1 MPAKQIIFDAE
12 ARVALKRGADTLA
25 DAVKVTLGPRG
36 RNVVI
41 QKSFGAPLVTCD
53 GVTVAK
59 EIELPDPY
67 ENMGAQLLESIAT
80 KTNDVA
86 GDGTTTATLLG
97 QEILHEGLKNVTAG
111 ADPMQLKIGIDKAVV
126 AAVDAIT
133 AQSRA
138 VSTHEEILQVAAIA
152 ANDPANDSN
161 IGTIVA
167 EAIGKVGEDGAITIE
182 EGRTSE
188 TMVDIVEGMQFDRG
202 FLSPNFVTDAQEQ
215 VVEFENPYI
224 LINTEKISSV
234 ATLVPIMEKAMQ
246 LGRPL
251 FIIAEDVEG
260 EALSA
265 LVVNKL
271 RGTLQVAAVKAPGF
285 GDRRKEMLEDIAI
298 LTDGQ
303 VISEETGIRLE
314 NIVVGMLG
322 TARRVVVD
330 KDNTTIVGGSGAREA
345 VEGRVA
351 QIRTQ
356 IEETTSEYDRE
367 KLEERL
373 AKLAGGVAVVNVGA
387 ATEVEM
393 KEKKARFEDALA
405 ATRAAVE
412 EGIVPGGG
420 TALLRASASLSGLEL
435 DGDQNTGLDIIRRS
449 LLSPV
454 RAIAENAGL
463 EGSVVLAKVQEGEGN
478 YGFNAATDAYG
489 DMLEAGIVDPTK
501 VVRSALQN
509 ASSIAGLLLT
519 TETLVTE
526 IEEPPDAAAAAA
538 AAADPHAG
546 HFH

>member
-1 MPAKQIIFDAE
+1 MPAKQIIFDEE

-25 DAVKVTLGPRG
+25 EAVKVTLGPRG

-67 ENMGAQLLESIAT
+67 ENMGAQLLKSIAT
-80 KTNDVA
+80 KTNDIA

-111 ADPMQLKIGIDKAVV
+111 ADPMQLKIGIDKAVGTV
-126 AAVDAIT
+126 IDAIST
-133 AQSRA
+133 QSRA
-138 VSTHEEILQVAAIA
+138 VNTHEEILQVASIA

-167 EAIGKVGEDGAITIE
+167 ESIEKVGNDGAITIE
-182 EGRTSE
+182 EGKTSE
-188 TMVDIVEGMQFDRG
+188 TIVDLVEGMQFDRG
-202 FLSPNFVTDAQEQ
+202 FLSPNFVTDEQAQ
-215 VVEFENPYI
+215 VVEFENPFV
-224 LINTEKISSV
+224 LINTEKITTV
-234 ATLVPIMEKAMQ
+234 MDLAPIMEKAVQ
-246 LGRPL
+246 LARPL

-271 RGTLQVAAVKAPGF
+271 RGVLQVAAVKAPGF
-285 GDRRKEMLEDIAI
+285 GDGRKEILEDIAT
-298 LTDGQ
+298 LTGGQ

-314 NIVVGMLG
+314 NVVIGMLG

-330 KDNTTIVGGSGAREA
+330 KDNTTIVGGSGAKEN

-351 QIRTQ
+351 QIRNQ
-356 IEETTSEYDRE
+356 IEDTTSEYDRE

-387 ATEVEM
+387 ATEIEM

-405 ATRAAVE
+405 ATRAAIE

-420 TALLRASASLSGLEL
+420 IALLRAAAALDSLEL
-435 DGDQNTGLDIIRRS
+435 EGDQETGCNIIRRS

-454 RAIAENAGL
+454 RAIAENAGA
-463 EGSVVLAKVQEGEGN
+463 EGSVVVAKVQEGEGN
-478 YGFNAATDAYG
+478 FGFNAATAEYG
-489 DMLEAGIVDPTK
+489 DMLAEGVVDPTK

-519 TETLVTE
+519 TETLITE
-526 IEEPPDAAAAAA
+526 IEEPPDMAA

>member
-1 MPAKQIIFDAE
+1 MPAKQIIFDEE

-138 VSTHEEILQVAAIA
+138 VNTHEEVLQVASIA

-161 IGTIVA
+161 IGATVA
-167 EAIGKVGEDGAITIE
+167 EALERVGNDGAITIE
-182 EGRTSE
+182 EGKTSE
-188 TMVDIVEGMQFDRG
+188 TTVDIVEGMQFDRG
-202 FLSPNFVTDAQEQ
+202 FLSPNFVTDVQAQ

-224 LINTEKISSV
+224 LINTEKISTV
-234 ATLVPIMEKAMQ
+234 ADLVPIMEKTMQ

-260 EALSA
+260 EALST

-271 RGTLQVAAVKAPGF
+271 RGNLQIAAVKAPGF

-298 LTDGQ
+298 LTGGQ

-330 KDNTTIVGGSGAREA
+330 KDNTTIVGGTGAKEG

-420 TALLRASASLSGLEL
+420 IALLRAAASLSDLEL
-435 DGDQNTGLDIIRRS
+435 VGDQNTGLNIVRRS

-454 RAIAENAGL
+454 RAIAENAGM
-463 EGSVVLAKVQEGEGN
+463 EGSVVVAKVQEGEGN
-478 YGFNAATDAYG
+478 YGFNAATSEYG
-489 DMLEAGIVDPTK
+489 DMLEEGVVDPTK

-519 TETLVTE
+519 TETLITE

-538 AAADPHAG
+538 DPHAG

>member
-1 MPAKQIIFDAE
+1 MPAKQIIFDEE

-138 VSTHEEILQVAAIA
+138 VSTHEEILQVASIA

-188 TMVDIVEGMQFDRG
+188 TTVDIVEGMQFDRG
-202 FLSPNFVTDAQEQ
+202 FLSPNFVTDLQEQ

-298 LTDGQ
+298 LTGGQ

-420 TALLRASASLSGLEL
+420 TALLRAAASLSGLEL
-435 DGDQNTGLDIIRRS
+435 EGDQNTGLDIVRRS

-463 EGSVVLAKVQEGEGN
+463 EGSIVLAKVQEGEGN
-478 YGFNAATDAYG
+478 YGFDAATDEYG
-489 DMLEAGIVDPTK
+489 DMFEAGIVDPTK

-526 IEEPPDAAAAAA
+526 IEEPPDAAAAAV
-538 AAADPHAG
+538 DPHAG

>member
-1 MPAKQIIFDAE
+1 MPAKQIIFDEE
-12 ARVALKRGADTLA
+12 ARVALKRGADILA

-80 KTNDVA
+80 KTNDIA

-138 VSTHEEILQVAAIA
+138 VNTHEEILQVASIA
-152 ANDPANDSN
+152 ANDPANDSE
-161 IGTIVA
+161 IGTLVA
-167 EAIGKVGEDGAITIE
+167 EAINKVGNDGAITIE

-188 TMVDIVEGMQFDRG
+188 TQVDIVEGMQFDRG
-202 FLSPNFVTDAQEQ
+202 FLSPNFVTDLKEQ
-215 VVEFENPYI
+215 IVEFENPYI
-224 LINTEKISSV
+224 LINTEKITTV
-234 ATLVPIMEKAMQ
+234 TDLVPIMEKAMQ

-251 FIIAEDVEG
+251 FIIAEDIEG
-260 EALSA
+260 EALST

-298 LTDGQ
+298 LTGGQ
-303 VISEETGIRLE
+303 VISEESGIRLE
-314 NIVVGMLG
+314 NVVIGMLG
-322 TARRVVVD
+322 AARRVIVD
-330 KDNTTIVGGSGAREA
+330 KDNTTIIGGSGEKEGI
-345 VEGRVA
+345 EGRVT
-351 QIRTQ
+351 QIRRQ
-356 IEETTSEYDRE
+356 IEETTSDYDRE

-373 AKLAGGVAVVNVGA
+373 AKLAGGVAVINVGA

-405 ATRAAVE
+405 ATRAAIE

-420 TALLRASASLSGLEL
+420 IALLRATAALNDLALE
-435 DGDQNTGLDIIRRS
+435 DDQETGLSIIRRS

-454 RAIAENAGL
+454 RAIAENAGM
-463 EGSVVLAKVQEGEGN
+463 EGSVVVAKVQEGEGN
-478 YGFNAATDAYG
+478 YGFNAATTEYG
-489 DMLEAGIVDPTK
+489 DMLEDGVVDPTK

-519 TETLVTE
+519 TETLITE
-526 IEEPPDAAAAAA
+526 IEEPAPPVEM
-538 AAADPHAG
+538 DPHAG

>member
-1 MPAKQIIFDAE
+1 MPAKQIIFDEE
-12 ARVALKRGADTLA
+12 ARIALKRGADTLA

-59 EIELPDPY
+59 EIELEDPY

-80 KTNDVA
+80 KTNEIA

-111 ADPMQLKIGIDKAVV
+111 ADPMQLKIGIDKAVT
-126 AAVDAIT
+126 AAVNAIT
-133 AQSRA
+133 AQSRD
-138 VSTHEEILQVAAIA
+138 VNTHEEILQVASIA

-167 EAIGKVGEDGAITIE
+167 EAIDKVGNDGAITIE
-182 EGRTSE
+182 EGKTSE
-188 TMVDIVEGMQFDRG
+188 TVVDVVEGMQFDRG
-202 FLSPNFVTDAQEQ
+202 FLSPNFVTDLQEQ
-215 VVEFENPYI
+215 IVEFENPLV
-224 LINTEKISSV
+224 LINTEKISTV
-234 ATLVPIMEKAMQ
+234 QDLIPIMEKVMQ

-251 FIIAEDVEG
+251 LIIAEDVEG
-260 EALSA
+260 EALST
-265 LVVNKL
+265 LVVNTL
-271 RGTLQVAAVKAPGF
+271 RGTMRVAAVKAPGF
-285 GDRRKEMLEDIAI
+285 GDRRKEMLEDIAV
-298 LTDGQ
+298 LTGGQ

-314 NIVVGMLG
+314 NIVIGMLG
-322 TARRVVVD
+322 TARRIVLD
-330 KDNTTIVGGSGAREA
+330 KDNTTIVGGSGAKEN
-345 VEGRVA
+345 VDGRVA
-351 QIRTQ
+351 QIRSQ

-405 ATRAAVE
+405 ATRAAIE

-420 TALLRASASLSGLEL
+420 VALLRASTGLDTL
-435 DGDQNTGLDIIRRS
+435 QLAGDQATGLDIVRRT

-454 RAIAENAGL
+454 RAIAENAGE
-463 EGSVVLAKVQEGEGN
+463 EGSVVVATVQEGEGN
-478 YGFNAATDAYG
+478 FGFNAATSEYG
-489 DMLEAGIVDPTK
+489 DMLEAGVVDPTK

-519 TETLVTE
+519 TETLITD
-526 IEEPPDAAAAAA
+526 IEEPPGMAAAP
-538 AAADPHAG
+538 DPHAG

>member
-1 MPAKQIIFDAE
+1 MPAKQIIFDEE

-80 KTNDVA
+80 KTNDIA

-111 ADPMQLKIGIDKAVV
+111 ADPMQLKIGIDKAVD
-126 AAVDAIT
+126 AVVGAIS

-138 VSTHEEILQVAAIA
+138 VDTYEEILQVASIA
-152 ANDPANDSN
+152 ANDPANNSN

-167 EAIGKVGEDGAITIE
+167 ESIEKVGNDGAITIE
-182 EGRTSE
+182 EGKTSE

-202 FLSPNFVTDAQEQ
+202 FLSSNFVTDPQAQI
-215 VVEFENPYI
+215 VEFENPFI
-224 LINTEKISSV
+224 LINTEKISTV
-234 ATLVPIMEKAMQ
+234 TDLAPIMEKAVQ

-260 EALSA
+260 EALST

-285 GDRRKEMLEDIAI
+285 GDRRKEMLEDIAT
-298 LTDGQ
+298 LTGGQ
-303 VISEETGIRLE
+303 VIAEETGIRLE
-314 NIVVGMLG
+314 NVVIGMLG

-330 KDNTTIVGGSGAREA
+330 KDNTTIVGGSGAKEG

-351 QIRTQ
+351 QIRNQ

-405 ATRAAVE
+405 ATRAAIE

-420 TALLRASASLSGLEL
+420 IALLRAAAALNSLEL
-435 DGDQNTGLDIIRRS
+435 AGDQGTGLNIIRQS

-454 RAIAENAGL
+454 RAIAENAGM
-463 EGSVVLAKVQEGEGN
+463 EGSVVVAKIQEGEGN
-478 YGFNAATDAYG
+478 FGFNAATSEYG
-489 DMLEAGIVDPTK
+489 DMLEEGVVDPTK

-519 TETLVTE
+519 TETLITE
-526 IEEPPDAAAAAA
+526 IEEPPDMAAE
-538 AAADPHAG
+538 AADPHAG

>member
-1 MPAKQIIFDAE
+1 MPAKQIIFDEE

-41 QKSFGAPLVTCD
+41 QKSFGAPIVTCD

-59 EIELPDPY
+59 EIELQDPY

-111 ADPMQLKIGIDKAVV
+111 ADPMQLKIGIDKAVD
-126 AAVDAIT
+126 AVVNVIAS
-133 AQSRA
+133 QSRE
-138 VSTHEEILQVAAIA
+138 VNTHEEILQVASIA

-161 IGTIVA
+161 IGTLIA
-167 EAIGKVGEDGAITIE
+167 EAIEKVGNDGAITIE
-182 EGRTSE
+182 EGKTAE
-188 TMVDIVEGMQFDRG
+188 TTVDIVEGMQFDRG
-202 FLSPNFVTDAQEQ
+202 FLSPNFVTDLKAQ
-215 VVEFENPYI
+215 VVEFDNPYI
-224 LINTEKISSV
+224 LINTEKISTV
-234 ATLVPIMEKAMQ
+234 ADLVPIMEKVMQ
-246 LGRPL
+246 LSRPL
-251 FIIAEDVEG
+251 LIIAEDVEG
-260 EALSA
+260 EALST

-285 GDRRKEMLEDIAI
+285 GDRRKEMLEDIAV
-298 LTDGQ
+298 LTGGQ
-303 VISEETGIRLE
+303 VISEDTGIRLE

-322 TARRVVVD
+322 TARRVTID
-330 KDNTTIVGGSGAREA
+330 KESTTIVGGFGVKESID
-345 VEGRVA
+345 GRVA

-356 IEETTSEYDRE
+356 IEDTTSEYDRE

-393 KEKKARFEDALA
+393 KEKKARCEDALA
-405 ATRAAVE
+405 ATRAAIE
-412 EGIVPGGG
+412 EGIVAGGG
-420 TALLRASASLSGLEL
+420 TALLRAISGIETLEL
-435 DGDQNTGLDIIRRS
+435 QGDQSTGLSIVREA
-449 LLSPV
+449 LCSPI

-463 EGSVVLAKVQEGEGN
+463 EGAIVLAKVESGDGN
-478 YGFNAATDAYG
+478 YGFNAATEEYV
-489 DMLEAGIVDPTK
+489 DMLEAGVIDPTK

-519 TETLVTE
+519 TETLITE
-526 IEEPPDAAAAAA
+526 IEEPPDFSE
-538 AAADPHAG
+538 AADPDDYMH
-546 HFH
+546 

>member
-1 MPAKQIIFDAE
+1 MPAKQIIFDEE

-138 VSTHEEILQVAAIA
+138 VDTHEEILQVASIA

-161 IGTIVA
+161 IGATVA
-167 EAIGKVGEDGAITIE
+167 EALDRVGNDGAITIE
-182 EGRTSE
+182 EGKTSE
-188 TMVDIVEGMQFDRG
+188 TTVGVVEGMQFDRG
-202 FLSPNFVTDAQEQ
+202 FLSPNFVTDMQAQ

-224 LINTEKISSV
+224 LINTEKISTV
-234 ATLVPIMEKAMQ
+234 ADLVPIMEKTMQ

-260 EALSA
+260 EALST

-271 RGTLQVAAVKAPGF
+271 RGNLQVAAVKAPGF

-298 LTDGQ
+298 LTGGQ

-330 KDNTTIVGGSGAREA
+330 KDNTTIVGGSGAKEA
-345 VEGRVA
+345 VDGRVA

-356 IEETTSEYDRE
+356 IEETTSEYDQE

-420 TALLRASASLSGLEL
+420 IALLRAAASLSGLEL
-435 DGDQNTGLDIIRRS
+435 AGDQETGLNIVRRS

-454 RAIAENAGL
+454 RAIAENAGM
-463 EGSVVLAKVQEGEGN
+463 EGSVVVAKVQEGEGN
-478 YGFNAATDAYG
+478 YGFNAATTEYG
-489 DMLEAGIVDPTK
+489 DMLEEGVVDPTK

-519 TETLVTE
+519 TETLITE
-526 IEEPPDAAAAAA
+526 IEEPPDPAA

>member
-1 MPAKQIIFDAE
+1 MPAKQIIFDEE

-111 ADPMQLKIGIDKAVV
+111 ADPMQLKLGIDKAVDAV
-126 AAVDAIT
+126 VDAIST
-133 AQSRA
+133 QSRA
-138 VSTHEEILQVAAIA
+138 VDTHEEILQVASIA
-152 ANDPANDSN
+152 ANDPANNSN

-167 EAIGKVGEDGAITIE
+167 ESLEKVGNDGAITIE
-182 EGRTSE
+182 EGKTSE

-202 FLSPNFVTDAQEQ
+202 FLSSNFVTDLQAQ
-215 VVEFENPYI
+215 VVEFENPFI
-224 LINTEKISSV
+224 LINTEKISTV
-234 ATLVPIMEKAMQ
+234 TDLAPIMEKAAQ

-271 RGTLQVAAVKAPGF
+271 RGILQVAAVKAPGF
-285 GDRRKEMLEDIAI
+285 GDRRKEMLEDIAT
-298 LTDGQ
+298 LTGGQ
-303 VISEETGIRLE
+303 VIAEETGIRLE
-314 NIVVGMLG
+314 NVVIGMLG

-330 KDNTTIVGGSGAREA
+330 KDNTTIVGGSGAKES
-345 VEGRVA
+345 VDGRVA
-351 QIRTQ
+351 QIRNQ
-356 IEETTSEYDRE
+356 IVETTSEYDRE

-405 ATRAAVE
+405 ATRAAIE

-420 TALLRASASLSGLEL
+420 IALLRAAASLGSLEL
-435 DGDQNTGLDIIRRS
+435 EGDQETGLNIIRRS

-454 RAIAENAGL
+454 RVIAENAGE
-463 EGSVVLAKVQEGEGN
+463 EGSVVVAKIQEGDGN
-478 YGFNAATDAYG
+478 FGFNAATSEYG
-489 DMLEAGIVDPTK
+489 DMFEEGVIDPTK

-519 TETLVTE
+519 TETLITE
-526 IEEPPDAAAAAA
+526 IEEPPGMAAEAP
-538 AAADPHAG
+538 DPHAG

>member
-1 MPAKQIIFDAE
+1 MPAKQIIFDEE

-111 ADPMQLKIGIDKAVV
+111 ADPMQLKLGIDKAVV

-138 VSTHEEILQVAAIA
+138 VNTHEEILQVASIA

-161 IGTIVA
+161 IGAIVA
-167 EAIGKVGEDGAITIE
+167 ESLEKVGNDGAITIE
-182 EGRTSE
+182 EGKTSE
-188 TMVDIVEGMQFDRG
+188 TTVDIVEGMQFDRG
-202 FLSPNFVTDAQEQ
+202 FLSPNFVTDMQEQ

-224 LINTEKISSV
+224 LINTEKISTV
-234 ATLVPIMEKAMQ
+234 ADLVPIMEKTMQ

-260 EALSA
+260 EALST

-271 RGTLQVAAVKAPGF
+271 RGNLQIAAVKAPGF

-298 LTDGQ
+298 LTGGQ

-330 KDNTTIVGGSGAREA
+330 KDNTTIVGGSGAKEA
-345 VEGRVA
+345 VDGRVA

-420 TALLRASASLSGLEL
+420 VALLRAAGALSGLEL
-435 DGDQNTGLDIIRRS
+435 EGDQETGLNIVRRS

-454 RAIAENAGL
+454 RAIAENAGM
-463 EGSVVLAKVQEGEGN
+463 EGSVVVAEVQDGEGN
-478 YGFNAATDAYG
+478 YGFNAATAEYG
-489 DMLEAGIVDPTK
+489 DMLEEGVVDPTK

-519 TETLVTE
+519 TETLITE
-526 IEEPPDAAAAAA
+526 IEEPPDPA

>member
-1 MPAKQIIFDAE
+1 MPAKQIIFHEE

-41 QKSFGAPLVTCD
+41 QRSFGAPLVTCD

-80 KTNDVA
+80 KTNDIA

-111 ADPMQLKIGIDKAVV
+111 ADPMQLKIGIDKAVG

-138 VSTHEEILQVAAIA
+138 VNTHEEILQVASIA
-152 ANDPANDSN
+152 ANDPANDSD

-167 EAIGKVGEDGAITIE
+167 EAIDKVGNDGAITIE

-188 TMVDIVEGMQFDRG
+188 TQVDIVEGMQFDRG
-202 FLSPNFVTDAQEQ
+202 FLSPNFVTDIKEQ
-215 VVEFENPYI
+215 IVEFENPYI
-224 LINTEKISSV
+224 LINTEKITTV
-234 ATLVPIMEKAMQ
+234 TDLVPIMEKAMQ

-251 FIIAEDVEG
+251 FIIAEDIEG
-260 EALSA
+260 EALST

-303 VISEETGIRLE
+303 VISEESGIRLE
-314 NIVVGMLG
+314 NVVIGMLG
-322 TARRVVVD
+322 AARRVVVD
-330 KDNTTIVGGSGAREA
+330 KDNTTIIGGSGEKEA
-345 VEGRVA
+345 IDGRVT
-351 QIRTQ
+351 QIRRQ
-356 IEETTSEYDRE
+356 IAETTSDYDRE

-373 AKLAGGVAVVNVGA
+373 AKLAGGVAVINVGA

-405 ATRAAVE
+405 ATRAAIE

-420 TALLRASASLSGLEL
+420 IALLRAATSLHDLAL
-435 DGDQNTGLDIIRRS
+435 DGDQETGLNIIRRS

-454 RAIAENAGL
+454 RAIAENAGM
-463 EGSVVLAKVQEGEGN
+463 EGSVVVAKIQAGEGN
-478 YGFNAATDAYG
+478 YGFNAATTEYG
-489 DMLEAGIVDPTK
+489 DMLEDGVVDPTK

-519 TETLVTE
+519 TETLITE
-526 IEEPPDAAAAAA
+526 IEEPPEPMEM
-538 AAADPHAG
+538 DPHAG

>member
-1 MPAKQIIFDAE
+1 MPAKQIIFDEE
-12 ARVALKRGADTLA
+12 ARVALKRGADILA
-25 DAVKVTLGPRG
+25 NAVKVTLGPRG

-41 QKSFGAPLVTCD
+41 EKSFGAPVVTCD

-111 ADPMQLKIGIDKAVV
+111 ADPMQLKIGIDKAVG

-138 VSTHEEILQVAAIA
+138 VNTHEEILQVASIA
-152 ANDPANDSN
+152 ANDPANDSD

-167 EAIGKVGEDGAITIE
+167 EAIDKVGNDGAITIE

-188 TMVDIVEGMQFDRG
+188 TQVDIVEGMQFDRG
-202 FLSPNFVTDAQEQ
+202 FLSPNFVTDLQEQ
-215 VVEFENPYI
+215 IVEFENPYI
-224 LINTEKISSV
+224 LINTEKITTV
-234 ATLVPIMEKAMQ
+234 TDLVPIMEKAMQ

-251 FIIAEDVEG
+251 FIIAEDIEG
-260 EALSA
+260 EALST

-285 GDRRKEMLEDIAI
+285 GDRRKEMLEDIAV
-298 LTDGQ
+298 LTGGQ
-303 VISEETGIRLE
+303 VISEESGIRLE
-314 NIVVGMLG
+314 NVVIGMLG
-322 TARRVVVD
+322 AARRIIVD
-330 KDNTTIVGGSGAREA
+330 KDNTTIIGGSGEKEA
-345 VEGRVA
+345 IDGRVT
-351 QIRTQ
+351 QIRRQ
-356 IEETTSEYDRE
+356 IEETTSDYDRE

-373 AKLAGGVAVVNVGA
+373 AKLAGGVAVINVGA

-405 ATRAAVE
+405 ATRAAIE

-420 TALLRASASLSGLEL
+420 IALLRAAATLNDLTLE
-435 DGDQNTGLDIIRRS
+435 GDQGTGLNIIRRS

-454 RAIAENAGL
+454 RAIAENAGM
-463 EGSVVLAKVQEGEGN
+463 EGSVVVAEVQAGEGN
-478 YGFNAATDAYG
+478 YGFNAATTEYG
-489 DMLEAGIVDPTK
+489 DMLEDGVVDPTK

-519 TETLVTE
+519 TETLITE
-526 IEEPPDAAAAAA
+526 IEEPPEPMEM
-538 AAADPHAG
+538 DPHAG
-546 HFH
+546 HYH

>member
-1 MPAKQIIFDAE
+1 MPAKQIIFDEE

-25 DAVKVTLGPRG
+25 NAVKVTLGPRG

-111 ADPMQLKIGIDKAVV
+111 ADPMQLKIGIDKAVSTV
-126 AAVDAIT
+126 IDAIA

-138 VSTHEEILQVAAIA
+138 VNTHEEILQVASIA

-167 EAIGKVGEDGAITIE
+167 ESLEKVGNDGAITIE
-182 EGRTSE
+182 EGKTSE
-188 TMVDIVEGMQFDRG
+188 TTVDIVEGMQFDRG
-202 FLSPNFVTDAQEQ
+202 FLSANFVTDEQAQ

-234 ATLVPIMEKAMQ
+234 TDLAPILEKTMQ
-246 LGRPL
+246 LGRSL
-251 FIIAEDVEG
+251 LIIAEDVEG
-260 EALSA
+260 EALST

-271 RGTLQVAAVKAPGF
+271 RANLQVAAVKAPGF

-298 LTDGQ
+298 LTGGQ

-330 KDNTTIVGGSGAREA
+330 KDNTTIVGGTGAKEG
-345 VEGRVA
+345 VDGRVA

-412 EGIVPGGG
+412 EGIVAGGG
-420 TALLRASASLSGLEL
+420 TALLRAASSLNALEL
-435 DGDQNTGLDIIRRS
+435 EGDQDTGRNIIRQS
-449 LLSPV
+449 LLSPI
-454 RAIAENAGL
+454 RAIAENAGM
-463 EGSVVLAKVQEGEGN
+463 EGSVVVANVQESEGN
-478 YGFNAATDAYG
+478 YGFNAATNEYG
-489 DMLEAGIVDPTK
+489 DMLEEGVVDPTK

-519 TETLVTE
+519 TETLITE
-526 IEEPPDAAAAAA
+526 IEEPPGPAA

>member
-1 MPAKQIIFDAE
+1 MPAKQIIFDEE

-111 ADPMQLKIGIDKAVV
+111 ADPMQLKIGIDKAVS

-138 VSTHEEILQVAAIA
+138 VSTHDEVLQVAAIA
-152 ANDPANDSN
+152 ANDPANDSA

-167 EAIGKVGEDGAITIE
+167 EAIERVGKDGAITIE

-188 TMVDIVEGMQFDRG
+188 TTVDVVEGMQFDRG
-202 FLSPNFVTDAQEQ
+202 FLSPNFVTDVKEQ

-224 LINTEKISSV
+224 LINTEKISS
-234 ATLVPIMEKAMQ
+234 AANLVPIMEKAMQ

-260 EALSA
+260 EALST

-285 GDRRKEMLEDIAI
+285 GDRRKEMLDDIAI
-298 LTDGQ
+298 LTGGQ
-303 VISEETGIRLE
+303 VISEETGIRLD

-330 KDNTTIVGGSGAREA
+330 KDNTTIVGGSGAKEA
-345 VEGRVA
+345 VDGRVE

-393 KEKKARFEDALA
+393 KEQKSRFEDALA
-405 ATRAAVE
+405 ATRAAIE

-420 TALLRASASLSGLEL
+420 TSLLRASVSLGGLEL
-435 DGDQNTGLDIIRRS
+435 DGDQNTGCDIIRRS
-449 LLSPV
+449 LLSPI

-463 EGSVVLAKVQEGEGN
+463 EGAVVLAKVQDGGGN
-478 YGFNAATDAYG
+478 YGFNAATDEYG

-519 TETLVTE
+519 TETLITE
-526 IEEPPDAAAAAA
+526 IEEPPGPDAHAM
-538 AAADPHAG
+538 DPHAG
-546 HFH
+546 HMH

>member
-1 MPAKQIIFDAE
+1 MPAKQIIFDEE
-12 ARVALKRGADTLA
+12 ARVALKRGADVLA
-25 DAVKVTLGPRG
+25 NAVKVTLGPRG

-111 ADPMQLKIGIDKAVV
+111 ADPMQLKIGIDKAVSTV
-126 AAVDAIT
+126 VDAIT

-138 VSTHEEILQVAAIA
+138 VNTHEEVLQVASIA

-167 EAIGKVGEDGAITIE
+167 ESLEKVGNDGAITIE
-182 EGRTSE
+182 EGKTSE
-188 TMVDIVEGMQFDRG
+188 TTVDIVEGMQFDRG
-202 FLSPNFVTDAQEQ
+202 FLSPNFVTDVQEQ

-224 LINTEKISSV
+224 LINTEKITTV
-234 ATLVPIMEKAMQ
+234 TALAPILEKTMQ

-251 FIIAEDVEG
+251 LIIAEDVEG
-260 EALSA
+260 EALST
-265 LVVNKL
+265 LVVNTL
-271 RGTLQVAAVKAPGF
+271 RGNLQVAAVKAPGF
-285 GDRRKEMLEDIAI
+285 GDRRKEMLEDIAV
-298 LTDGQ
+298 LTGGQ

-322 TARRVVVD
+322 TARRVIID
-330 KDNTTIVGGSGAREA
+330 KDNTTIVGGSGAKGD
-345 VEGRVA
+345 VDGRVT
-351 QIRTQ
+351 QIRRQ
-356 IEETTSEYDRE
+356 IEETTSEYDQE

-420 TALLRASASLSGLEL
+420 TALLRAALALNTL
-435 DGDQNTGLDIIRRS
+435 ALAGDQDTGRNIIRRS
-449 LLSPV
+449 LLSPI
-454 RAIAENAGL
+454 RAIAENAGM
-463 EGSVVLAKVQEGEGN
+463 EGSVVVAKVQEGEGN
-478 YGFNAATDAYG
+478 YGFNAATNEYG
-489 DMLEAGIVDPTK
+489 DMLEEGVVDPTK

-519 TETLVTE
+519 TETLITE
-526 IEEPPDAAAAAA
+526 IEEPPDPAA

>member
-1 MPAKQIIFDAE
+1 MPAKQIIFDEE

-25 DAVKVTLGPRG
+25 NAVKVTLGPRG

-41 QKSFGAPLVTCD
+41 QRSFGAPLVTCD

-111 ADPMQLKIGIDKAVV
+111 ADPMQLKIGIDKAVTTV
-126 AAVDAIT
+126 VDAIA

-138 VSTHEEILQVAAIA
+138 VNTHEEVLQVASIA

-161 IGTIVA
+161 IGSIVA
-167 EAIGKVGEDGAITIE
+167 QSLEQVGKDGAITIE

-188 TMVDIVEGMQFDRG
+188 TTVDIVEGMQFDRG
-202 FLSPNFVTDAQEQ
+202 FLSANFVTDEQAQ

-234 ATLVPIMEKAMQ
+234 TDLAPILEKTMQ
-246 LGRPL
+246 LGRSL
-251 FIIAEDVEG
+251 LIIAEDVEG
-260 EALSA
+260 EALST

-271 RGTLQVAAVKAPGF
+271 RANLQVAAVKAPGF

-298 LTDGQ
+298 LTGGQ

-322 TARRVVVD
+322 TARRVVID
-330 KDNTTIVGGSGAREA
+330 KDNTTIVGGTGAEEG
-345 VEGRVA
+345 VDGRVA

-356 IEETTSEYDRE
+356 IEETTSDYDRE

-412 EGIVPGGG
+412 EGIVAGGG
-420 TALLRASASLSGLEL
+420 TALLRAASSLNALALE
-435 DGDQNTGLDIIRRS
+435 GDQDTGRNIIHRS
-449 LLSPV
+449 LLSPI
-454 RAIAENAGL
+454 RAIAENAGM
-463 EGSVVLAKVQEGEGN
+463 EGSVVVANVQEGEGN
-478 YGFNAATDAYG
+478 YGFNAATNEYG
-489 DMLEAGIVDPTK
+489 DMLEEGIVDPTK

-519 TETLVTE
+519 TETLITE
-526 IEEPPDAAAAAA
+526 IEEPPDPAA

>member
-1 MPAKQIIFDAE
+1 MPAKQIIFDEE
-12 ARVALKRGADTLA
+12 ARVALKRGADILA

-80 KTNDVA
+80 KTNEVA

-111 ADPMQLKIGIDKAVV
+111 ADPMQLKIGIDKAVT
-126 AAVDAIT
+126 AAIDAIT
-133 AQSRA
+133 AQSRP
-138 VSTHEEILQVAAIA
+138 VNTHEEILQVASIA

-161 IGTIVA
+161 IGAIVA
-167 EAIGKVGEDGAITIE
+167 ESIEKVGKDGAITIE
-182 EGRTSE
+182 EGKTSE

-202 FLSPNFVTDAQEQ
+202 FLSPNFVTDPIEQ
-215 VVEFENPYI
+215 VVEFDNPYI
-224 LINTEKISSV
+224 LINTEKITTV

-251 FIIAEDVEG
+251 FIIAEDIEG
-260 EALSA
+260 EALST

-271 RGTLQVAAVKAPGF
+271 RGTLQVAAVKSPGF
-285 GDRRKEMLEDIAI
+285 GDRRKEMLDDIAV
-298 LTDGQ
+298 LTGGQ

-322 TARRVVVD
+322 TARRVIVD
-330 KDNTTIVGGSGAREA
+330 KDNTTIVGGSGVREDI
-345 VEGRVA
+345 EGRVA

-356 IEETTSEYDRE
+356 IEETTSDYDLE

-373 AKLAGGVAVVNVGA
+373 AKLAGGIAVVNVGA

-393 KEKKARFEDALA
+393 KEKKSRFEDALA
-405 ATRAAVE
+405 ATRAAIE

-420 TALLRASASLSGLEL
+420 IALLRASASISTLEL
-435 DGDQNTGLDIIRRS
+435 GGDQSTGLNIIRRS

-454 RAIAENAGL
+454 RAIAENAGM
-463 EGSVVLAKVQEGEGN
+463 EGSVVVAKVQESEGN
-478 YGFNAATDAYG
+478 YGFNAATAEYG
-489 DMLEAGIVDPTK
+489 DMLEEGIVDPTK

-519 TETLVTE
+519 TETLITE
-526 IEEPPDAAAAAA
+526 VEEPPGAAGAP
-538 AAADPHAG
+538 DPHAG

>member
-1 MPAKQIIFDAE
+1 MPAKQIIFDEE

-67 ENMGAQLLESIAT
+67 ENMGAQLLQSIAT

-133 AQSRA
+133 ARSRA
-138 VSTHEEILQVAAIA
+138 VNTHEEILQVASIA

-161 IGTIVA
+161 IGATVA
-167 EAIGKVGEDGAITIE
+167 EALEKVGKDGAITIE
-182 EGRTSE
+182 EGNTSE
-188 TMVDIVEGMQFDRG
+188 TAVDIVEGMQFDRG
-202 FLSPNFVTDAQEQ
+202 FLSPNFVTDMQAQ
-215 VVEFENPYI
+215 VVEFANPYI
-224 LINTEKISSV
+224 LINTEKISTV
-234 ATLVPIMEKAMQ
+234 TDLVPIMEKAMQ

-251 FIIAEDVEG
+251 FIIAEDIEG
-260 EALSA
+260 EALST

-271 RGTLQVAAVKAPGF
+271 RGNLQVAAVKSPGF

-298 LTDGQ
+298 LTGGQ

-330 KDNTTIVGGSGAREA
+330 KDNTTIVDGSGAKES

-393 KEKKARFEDALA
+393 KEKKTRFEDALA

-420 TALLRASASLSGLEL
+420 IALLRAAASLSDLEL
-435 DGDQNTGLDIIRRS
+435 AGDQETGLNIIRRS

-454 RAIAENAGL
+454 RAIAENAGM
-463 EGSVVLAKVQEGEGN
+463 EGSVVVAKVQEGEGN
-478 YGFNAATDAYG
+478 YGFNAATSEYG
-489 DMLEAGIVDPTK
+489 DMLEEGVVDPTK

-519 TETLVTE
+519 TETLITE
-526 IEEPPDAAAAAA
+526 IEEPPDADA

>member
-1 MPAKQIIFDAE
+1 MPAKQIIFDEE
-12 ARVALKRGADTLA
+12 ARVALKRGADILA

-67 ENMGAQLLESIAT
+67 ENMGAQLLKSIAT
-80 KTNDVA
+80 KTNDIA

-97 QEILHEGLKNVTAG
+97 QEILHEGFKNVTAG
-111 ADPMQLKIGIDKAVV
+111 ADPMQLKIGIDKAVN
-126 AAVDAIT
+126 AAIDAIT

-138 VSTHEEILQVAAIA
+138 VNTHEEILQVASIA
-152 ANDPANDSN
+152 ANDPANDSD
-161 IGTIVA
+161 IGAIVA
-167 EAIGKVGEDGAITIE
+167 EAIEKVGNDGAITIE
-182 EGRTSE
+182 EGKTSE
-188 TMVDIVEGMQFDRG
+188 TAVDIVEGMQFDRG
-202 FLSPNFVTDAQEQ
+202 FLSPNFVTDMQAQ
-215 VVEFENPYI
+215 VVEFENPFI
-224 LINTEKISSV
+224 LINTEKISTV
-234 ATLVPIMEKAMQ
+234 ADLVPIMEKAMQ

-251 FIIAEDVEG
+251 FIIAEDIEG
-260 EALSA
+260 EALST

-271 RGTLQVAAVKAPGF
+271 RGTLQVAAVKSPGF

-298 LTDGQ
+298 LTGGQ

-330 KDNTTIVGGSGAREA
+330 KDNTTIVGGSGAKES

-351 QIRTQ
+351 QIRQQ
-356 IEETTSEYDRE
+356 IEDTTSEYDRE

-387 ATEVEM
+387 ATEMEM

-405 ATRAAVE
+405 ATRAAIE

-420 TALLRASASLSGLEL
+420 TALLRAATSLGGLEL
-435 DGDQNTGLDIIRRS
+435 DGDQETGLNIIRSS
-449 LLSPV
+449 LISPV
-454 RAIAENAGL
+454 RAIAENAGM
-463 EGSVVLAKVQEGEGN
+463 EGSVVVAEVQAGEGN
-478 YGFNAATDAYG
+478 YGFNAATTEYG
-489 DMLEAGIVDPTK
+489 DMLEEGIVDPTK

-526 IEEPPDAAAAAA
+526 IEEPPDMSAE
-538 AAADPHAG
+538 AADPHAG

>member
-1 MPAKQIIFDAE
+1 MPAKQIIFDEE

-138 VSTHEEILQVAAIA
+138 VDTHEEILQVASIA

-161 IGTIVA
+161 IGATVA
-167 EAIGKVGEDGAITIE
+167 EALDRVGNDGAITIE
-182 EGRTSE
+182 EGKTSE
-188 TMVDIVEGMQFDRG
+188 TIVDVVEGMQFDRG
-202 FLSPNFVTDAQEQ
+202 FLSPNFVTDMQAQ

-224 LINTEKISSV
+224 LINTEKISTV
-234 ATLVPIMEKAMQ
+234 TDLVPIMEKTMQ

-260 EALSA
+260 EALST

-271 RGTLQVAAVKAPGF
+271 RGNLQVAAVKAPGF

-298 LTDGQ
+298 LTGGQ

-330 KDNTTIVGGSGAREA
+330 KDNTTIVGGSGAKEA
-345 VEGRVA
+345 VDGRVA

-356 IEETTSEYDRE
+356 IEETTSEYDQE

-420 TALLRASASLSGLEL
+420 IALLRAAASLSGLEL
-435 DGDQNTGLDIIRRS
+435 AEDQETGLNIVRRS

-454 RAIAENAGL
+454 RAIAENAGM
-463 EGSVVLAKVQEGEGN
+463 EGSVVVAKVQEGEGN
-478 YGFNAATDAYG
+478 YGFNAATTEYG
-489 DMLEAGIVDPTK
+489 DMLEEGVVDPTK

-519 TETLVTE
+519 TETLITE
-526 IEEPPDAAAAAA
+526 IEEPPDPAA

>member
-1 MPAKQIIFDAE
+1 MPAKQIIFDEE
-12 ARVALKRGADTLA
+12 ARVALKRGADVLA

-41 QKSFGAPLVTCD
+41 QRSFGAPLVTCD

-80 KTNDVA
+80 KTNDIA

-111 ADPMQLKIGIDKAVV
+111 ADPMQLKIGIDKAVG

-138 VSTHEEILQVAAIA
+138 VNTHEEILQVASIA

-167 EAIGKVGEDGAITIE
+167 EAIDKVGNDGAITIE

-188 TMVDIVEGMQFDRG
+188 TQVDIVEGMQFDRG
-202 FLSPNFVTDAQEQ
+202 FLSPNFVTDLQAQT
-215 VVEFENPYI
+215 VEFENPYV
-224 LINTEKISSV
+224 LINTEKITTV
-234 ATLVPIMEKAMQ
+234 ADLVPIMEKVMQ

-251 FIIAEDVEG
+251 FIIAEDIEG
-260 EALSA
+260 EALST

-298 LTDGQ
+298 LTGGQ
-303 VISEETGIRLE
+303 VISEDTGIRLE

-322 TARRVVVD
+322 TARRVMVD
-330 KDNTTIVGGSGAREA
+330 KDNTTIIGGNGEKEA
-345 VEGRVA
+345 IDGRVT
-351 QIRTQ
+351 QIRRQ
-356 IEETTSEYDRE
+356 IEETTSDYDRE

-405 ATRAAVE
+405 ATRAAIE

-420 TALLRASASLSGLEL
+420 IALLRATSALNDLALE
-435 DGDQNTGLDIIRRS
+435 GDQETGLNIIRRS

-454 RAIAENAGL
+454 RAIAENAGM
-463 EGSVVLAKVQEGEGN
+463 EGSVVVAEVQAGEGN
-478 YGFNAATDAYG
+478 YGFNAATTEYG
-489 DMLEAGIVDPTK
+489 DMLEDGVVDPTK

-519 TETLVTE
+519 TETLITE
-526 IEEPPDAAAAAA
+526 IEEPLAPMEM
-538 AAADPHAG
+538 DPHAG
-546 HFH
+546 HLH

>member
-1 MPAKQIIFDAE
+1 MPAKQIIFDEE

-138 VSTHEEILQVAAIA
+138 VNTHEEILQVAAIA

-161 IGTIVA
+161 IGATVA
-167 EAIGKVGEDGAITIE
+167 EALEKVGNDGAITIE
-182 EGRTSE
+182 EGKTSE
-188 TMVDIVEGMQFDRG
+188 TAVDIVEGMQFDRG
-202 FLSPNFVTDAQEQ
+202 FLSPNFVTDMQAQ
-215 VVEFENPYI
+215 VVEFENPFV
-224 LINTEKISSV
+224 LINTEKITTV
-234 ATLVPIMEKAMQ
+234 TDLVPIMEKTMQ

-260 EALSA
+260 EALST

-271 RGTLQVAAVKAPGF
+271 RGNLQIAAVKAPGF

-298 LTDGQ
+298 LTGGQ

-330 KDNTTIVGGSGAREA
+330 KDNTTIVGGSGAKES

-420 TALLRASASLSGLEL
+420 TSLLRAAASLSNLEL
-435 DGDQNTGLDIIRRS
+435 GGDQETGLNIIRRS

-454 RAIAENAGL
+454 RAIAENAGM
-463 EGSVVLAKVQEGEGN
+463 EGSVVVAKVQEGEGN
-478 YGFNAATDAYG
+478 YGFNAATIEYG
-489 DMLEAGIVDPTK
+489 DMLEEGVVDPTK

-519 TETLVTE
+519 TETLITE
-526 IEEPPDAAAAAA
+526 IEEPPDAAAAAP
-538 AAADPHAG
+538 DPHAG

>member
-1 MPAKQIIFDAE
+1 MPAKQIIFDEE
-12 ARVALKRGADTLA
+12 ARVALKRGADILA

-80 KTNDVA
+80 RTNDVA

-138 VSTHEEILQVAAIA
+138 VNTHDEILQVASIA

-161 IGTIVA
+161 IGATVA
-167 EAIGKVGEDGAITIE
+167 EALEKVGKDGAITIE
-182 EGRTSE
+182 EGNTSE
-188 TMVDIVEGMQFDRG
+188 TAVDIVEGMQFDRG
-202 FLSPNFVTDAQEQ
+202 FLSPNFVTDMQAQ
-215 VVEFENPYI
+215 VVEFANPYI
-224 LINTEKISSV
+224 LINTEKISTV
-234 ATLVPIMEKAMQ
+234 TDLVPIMEKAMQ

-260 EALSA
+260 EALST

-271 RGTLQVAAVKAPGF
+271 RGNLQVAAVKAPGF

-298 LTDGQ
+298 LTGGQ

-330 KDNTTIVGGSGAREA
+330 KDNTTIVGGSGAKES

-356 IEETTSEYDRE
+356 IEETASEYDQE

-387 ATEVEM
+387 ATETEM

-420 TALLRASASLSGLEL
+420 IALLRAAASLSDLEL
-435 DGDQNTGLDIIRRS
+435 AGDQETGLNIIRRS

-454 RAIAENAGL
+454 RAIAENAGM
-463 EGSVVLAKVQEGEGN
+463 EGSVVVAKVQEGEGN
-478 YGFNAATDAYG
+478 YGFNAATSEYG
-489 DMLEAGIVDPTK
+489 DMLEEGVVDPTK

-519 TETLVTE
+519 TETLITE
-526 IEEPPDAAAAAA
+526 IEEPPDAAD

>member
-1 MPAKQIIFDAE
+1 MPAKQIIFDEE
-12 ARVALKRGADTLA
+12 ARIALKRGADTLA
-25 DAVKVTLGPRG
+25 NAVKVTLGPRG

-80 KTNDVA
+80 KTSDIA

-111 ADPMQLKIGIDKAVV
+111 ADPMQLKIGIDKAVGAV
-126 AAVDAIT
+126 VDAIS

-138 VSTHEEILQVAAIA
+138 VNTHEEILQVASIA

-167 EAIGKVGEDGAITIE
+167 ESIEKVGNDGAITIE
-182 EGRTSE
+182 EGNTSE
-188 TMVDIVEGMQFDRG
+188 TTVDIVEGMQFDRG
-202 FLSPNFVTDAQEQ
+202 FLSSNFVTDLQAQ
-215 VVEFENPYI
+215 VVEFENPFV
-224 LINTEKISSV
+224 LINTEKITTV
-234 ATLVPIMEKAMQ
+234 MDLAPIMEKAVQ
-246 LGRPL
+246 LARPL

-271 RGTLQVAAVKAPGF
+271 RGVLQVAAVKSPGF
-285 GDRRKEMLEDIAI
+285 GDRRKEMLEDIAT
-298 LTDGQ
+298 LTGGQ
-303 VISEETGIRLE
+303 VVSEETGIRLE
-314 NIVVGMLG
+314 NVVIGMLG
-322 TARRVVVD
+322 TARRVIVD
-330 KDNTTIVGGSGAREA
+330 KDNTTIVGGSGAKA
-345 VEGRVA
+345 NVEGRVA
-351 QIRTQ
+351 QIRKQ
-356 IEETTSEYDRE
+356 IELTTSEYDRE
-367 KLEERL
+367 KLEERI

-405 ATRAAVE
+405 ATRAAIE

-420 TALLRASASLSGLEL
+420 IALLRAAASLGNLGL
-435 DGDQNTGLDIIRRS
+435 DGDQETGLNIIRRS

-454 RAIAENAGL
+454 RAIAENAGM
-463 EGSVVLAKVQEGEGN
+463 EGSVVVAKVQAGEGN
-478 YGFNAATDAYG
+478 FGFNAATTEYG
-489 DMLEAGIVDPTK
+489 DMLEEGILDPTK

-519 TETLVTE
+519 TETLITE
-526 IEEPPDAAAAAA
+526 IEEPPGMAE
-538 AAADPHAG
+538 AADPHAG
-546 HFH
+546 HLH

>member
-1 MPAKQIIFDAE
+1 MPAKQIIFDEE

-80 KTNDVA
+80 KTNDIA

-97 QEILHEGLKNVTAG
+97 QGILHEGLKNVTAG
-111 ADPMQLKIGIDKAVV
+111 ADPMQLKIGIDKAVGAV
-126 AAVDAIT
+126 VDAIST
-133 AQSRA
+133 QSRA
-138 VSTHEEILQVAAIA
+138 VNTHEEILQVASIA

-167 EAIGKVGEDGAITIE
+167 EALEKVGNDGAITIE
-182 EGRTSE
+182 EGKTSE
-188 TMVDIVEGMQFDRG
+188 TVVDIVEGMQFDRG
-202 FLSPNFVTDAQEQ
+202 FLSPNFVTDQQAQ
-215 VVEFENPYI
+215 VVEFENPFV
-224 LINTEKISSV
+224 LINTEKISTV
-234 ATLVPIMEKAMQ
+234 MDLAPIMEKAVQ
-246 LGRPL
+246 LARPL

-271 RGTLQVAAVKAPGF
+271 RGVLQVAAVKAPGF
-285 GDRRKEMLEDIAI
+285 GDGRKEILEDIAT
-298 LTDGQ
+298 LTGGQ

-314 NIVVGMLG
+314 NVVIGMLG

-330 KDNTTIVGGSGAREA
+330 KDNTTIVGGSGAKEN

-351 QIRTQ
+351 QIRNQ
-356 IEETTSEYDRE
+356 IEDTTSEYDRE

-405 ATRAAVE
+405 ATRAAIE

-420 TALLRASASLSGLEL
+420 IALLRAAASLDSLEL
-435 DGDQNTGLDIIRRS
+435 EGDQETGRNIIRRS

-454 RAIAENAGL
+454 RAIAENAGM
-463 EGSVVLAKVQEGEGN
+463 EGSVVVAKVQEGEGN
-478 YGFNAATDAYG
+478 FGFNAATAEYG
-489 DMLEAGIVDPTK
+489 DMLVEGVVDPTK

-509 ASSIAGLLLT
+509 ASSIAGLLLM
-519 TETLVTE
+519 TETLITE
-526 IEEPPDAAAAAA
+526 IEEPPDMAE
-538 AAADPHAG
+538 AADPHAG

>member
-1 MPAKQIIFDAE
+1 MPAKQIIFDEE

-80 KTNDVA
+80 KTNDIA

-111 ADPMQLKIGIDKAVV
+111 ADPMQLKIGIDKAVRTV
-126 AAVDAIT
+126 IDAIST
-133 AQSRA
+133 QSRA
-138 VSTHEEILQVAAIA
+138 VNTHEEILQVASIA

-167 EAIGKVGEDGAITIE
+167 EAIEKVGNDGAITIE
-182 EGRTSE
+182 EGKTSE
-188 TMVDIVEGMQFDRG
+188 TIVDLVEGMQFDRG
-202 FLSPNFVTDAQEQ
+202 FLSPNFVTDQQAQ
-215 VVEFENPYI
+215 VVEFENPFV
-224 LINTEKISSV
+224 LINTEKITTV
-234 ATLVPIMEKAMQ
+234 MDLAPIMEKAVQ
-246 LGRPL
+246 LARPL

-285 GDRRKEMLEDIAI
+285 GDRRKEMLEDIAT
-298 LTDGQ
+298 LTGGQ

-314 NIVVGMLG
+314 NVVIGMLG
-322 TARRVVVD
+322 TARRVVID
-330 KDNTTIVGGSGAREA
+330 KDNTTIVGGSGAKEN
-345 VEGRVA
+345 VDGRVE
-351 QIRTQ
+351 QIRKQ
-356 IEETTSEYDRE
+356 IEDTTSEYDRE

-405 ATRAAVE
+405 ATRAAIE

-420 TALLRASASLSGLEL
+420 IALLRAAAALESLEL
-435 DGDQNTGLDIIRRS
+435 EGDQETGCDIIRRS

-454 RAIAENAGL
+454 RAIAENAGA
-463 EGSVVLAKVQEGEGN
+463 EGSVVVAKVQEGEGN
-478 YGFNAATDAYG
+478 FGFNAATAEYG
-489 DMLEAGIVDPTK
+489 DMLAEGVVDPTK

-519 TETLVTE
+519 TETLITE
-526 IEEPPDAAAAAA
+526 IEEPPDMA